1 MDGQET
7 KLNAVLGGYFTGN
20 LPESV
25 AVCAFA
31 VDKVEEVSAANFD
44 IQSEEIDNYT
54 NFSDELE
61 IDIETDVEKRSFF
74 RVRR

>member
-1 MDGQET
+1 MDGKKT
-7 KLNAVLGGYFTGN
+7 KLNAVLVGYFTGN

-31 VDKVEEVSAANFD
+31 IDKVEEKSAANFD

-54 NFSDELE
+54 DFSDDE
-61 IDIETDVEKRSFF
+61 
-74 RVRR
+74 

>member
-1 MDGQET
+1 MDSQKT
-7 KLNAVLGGYFTGN
+7 KLNALLGGYFTGN

-25 AVCAFA
+25 AVCAFV
-31 VDKVEEVSAANFD
+31 VDKAEEKSAANFD

-74 RVRR
+74 RIRR

>member
-1 MDGQET
+1 MDGQKT

-31 VDKVEEVSAANFD
+31 VDKAEEESAENFD
-44 IQSEEIDNYT
+44 IHSEEIDNYT
-54 NFSDELE
+54 YFSDYE
-61 IDIETDVEKRSFF
+61 
-74 RVRR
+74 

>member
-1 MDGQET
+1 M
-7 KLNAVLGGYFTGN
+7 
-20 LPESV
+20 

>member
-1 MDGQET
+1 MDGKKT
-7 KLNAVLGGYFTGN
+7 KLNAMLGGYFTGD

-31 VDKVEEVSAANFD
+31 IDKVEEKSAANFD

-54 NFSDELE
+54 DFSDDE
-61 IDIETDVEKRSFF
+61 
-74 RVRR
+74 

>member
-1 MDGQET
+1 M
-7 KLNAVLGGYFTGN
+7 LGGYFTGN

-31 VDKVEEVSAANFD
+31 IDKVEEKSAANFD

-54 NFSDELE
+54 DFSDDE
-61 IDIETDVEKRSFF
+61 
-74 RVRR
+74 